1 MHLAHNHGNQDILDF
16 EHMPKT
22 DDFEVVS
29 DIFKMLSDS
38 SRIRIFWVLC
48 HCEECVMNIS
58 SMMEM
63 SSPAVSHHLKL
74 LKDCGLV
81 ESRRDGKEVY
91 YKAAQ
96 NHQATLL
103 HKAIEEMVE
112 VSCLDFK
119 GHTKNTE
126 TIKKIHD
133 CLTTNL
139 DKRYTIEELA
149 KEYLINASTLK
160 QVFKSVYGKPIAS
173 YMKEYRITRA
183 KELLRET
190 NDSVLEIAIQL
201 GYQSQSRFSEAF
213 RDYTGMLPTDFRKR
227 EHR

>member
-1 MHLAHNHGNQDILDF
+1 M
-16 EHMPKT
+16 
-22 DDFEVVS
+22 
-29 DIFKMLSDS
+29 
-38 SRIRIFWVLC
+38 
-48 HCEECVMNIS
+48 
-58 SMMEM
+58 
-63 SSPAVSHHLKL
+63 
-74 LKDCGLV
+74 
-81 ESRRDGKEVY
+81 
-91 YKAAQ
+91 
-96 NHQATLL
+96 
-103 HKAIEEMVE
+103 
-112 VSCLDFK
+112 
-119 GHTKNTE
+119 
-126 TIKKIHD
+126 
-133 CLTTNL
+133 

-173 YMKEYRITRA
+173 YMKEYRINRA